1 MLLTLWR
8 SHLCGLDKMLKGF
21 QCRSCQSTNG
31 QLVLDLGEQPLAN
44 NFLELSNL
52 GQSEPRFPLHLA
64 VCTECWLMQ
73 IIDLV
78 PPVELFSDYVYFS
91 SYSSAWVKHAA
102 ECAER
107 YQKEF
112 KPNHVIEIASND
124 GYFLRHFAE
133 ANISHLGIEPAEN
146 IAFVARQRGVK
157 TRVDFFSESLARE
170 LALDQCADLIIAN
183 NVFAHIPD
191 IKGFVSGLKVLLA
204 PAGRAILEFPHAV
217 EMITRGEFDTVYHEH
232 VYYFTLTALEP
243 FFARHE
249 MCITRVERTP
259 LHGGSLRIFVQHTT
273 HEPDETVA
281 QVLEE
286 EKRLGVTS
294 LGFYGAI
301 ASRAKAIKEELQFC
315 LHEYRAKGQRIA
327 AYGAAAKGSVLLNY
341 CDFTPDDVEFVVDR
355 SPHKQGKFMPGTH
368 LPVLAVEELIKR
380 APEVTLLLA
389 WNFADEIL
397 CQQSAY
403 REAGGQFLIPIPE
416 IRLV

>member
-1 MLLTLWR
+1 
-8 SHLCGLDKMLKGF
+8 MLKGF

-52 GQSEPRFPLHLA
+52 GQPEPRFPLRRA

-102 ECAER
+102 KCAER

-146 IAFVARQRGVK
+146 IAVVARQRGVK
-157 TRVDFFSESLARE
+157 TRVDFFSEFLARE
-170 LALDQCADLIIAN
+170 LASDQCADLIIAN

-232 VYYFTLTALEP
+232 VYYFTLTA
-243 FFARHE
+243 
-249 MCITRVERTP
+249 V
-259 LHGGSLRIFVQHTT
+259 S
-273 HEPDETVA
+273 
-281 QVLEE
+281 
-286 EKRLGVTS
+286 
-294 LGFYGAI
+294 Y
-301 ASRAKAIKEELQFC
+301 
-315 LHEYRAKGQRIA
+315 
-327 AYGAAAKGSVLLNY
+327 
-341 CDFTPDDVEFVVDR
+341 
-355 SPHKQGKFMPGTH
+355 TH
-368 LPVLAVEELIKR
+368 LTLPTKR
-380 APEVTLLLA
+380 IV
-389 WNFADEIL
+389 
-397 CQQSAY
+397 
-403 REAGGQFLIPIPE
+403 
-416 IRLV
+416 